1 MVSRFKNPQLGLCKG
16 MHFSQ
21 LIKRYILDL
30 CISSYADFPVKM
42 KEPKPHMILV
52 NNIHMVVGGGG

>member
-1 MVSRFKNPQLGLCKG
+1 

-21 LIKRYILDL
+21 LIKWYILDL
-30 CISSYADFPVKM
+30 CISSYADFPVKI